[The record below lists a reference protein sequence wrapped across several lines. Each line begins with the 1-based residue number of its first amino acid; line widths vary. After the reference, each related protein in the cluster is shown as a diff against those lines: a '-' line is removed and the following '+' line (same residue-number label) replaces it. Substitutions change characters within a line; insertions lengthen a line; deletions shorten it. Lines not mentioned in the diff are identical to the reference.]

1 ARTLFG
7 REREQILAAI
17 GDRALRDL
25 VALAAGQDLHERALT
40 RAVRAHDR
48 VDFARADFQGQ
59 AVQDLTI
66 AGTYVK
72 IRNRKHDVVSPSFE
86 ACHRQPES
94 LWLSP
99 VACYHAQA
107 SSHRTLET
115 HRQQVLR

>member
-1 ARTLFG
+1 TRLEQVHVVYARNLDGILERHEYALARTLFG

-94 LWLSP
+94 LW
-99 VACYHAQA
+99 
-107 SSHRTLET
+107 
-115 HRQQVLR
+115 